1 MVGRMGES
9 LSPRGLLAKG
19 CASGMMVAFMLFSH
33 FTLTSQASLWPNAP
47 GARLTS
53 NAPSGSAP
61 IGGVMRLRGGKTG
74 GIKARDIWTK
84 PLDELSQMEEDL
96 RLELMAS
103 TVRCF
108 HLEMRFV

>member
-1 MVGRMGES
+1 MGES

-61 IGGVMRLRGGKTG
+61 IGVMRLRGGKTG

>member
-1 MVGRMGES
+1 
-9 LSPRGLLAKG
+9 
-19 CASGMMVAFMLFSH
+19 MMVAFMLSSH
-33 FTLTSQASLWPNAP
+33 FTLTSQASLWPTAP
-47 GARLTS
+47 GAKLTS
-53 NAPSGSAP
+53 NAPKLTSNAASESAQ

-108 HLEMRFV
+108 HLEVRFV